1 MMTDRDLP
9 AGPAIDNT
17 AIDNPAIDNP
27 ASLDGWVADGCHHY
41 SLRVQFEDTDAGG
54 IVYHANYLAFAERA
68 RSSYLRLIGIRQ
80 ETALAGDAGPPLNG
94 VMLVVRRLNIDYLTP
109 AGLGAALRVETRMK
123 ALRGASMQ
131 LDQTIMNFDDGHILA
146 RLLVDIV
153 CVAASKDGGKR
164 PRRIP
169 SVVVDRLR
177 DATPPDTVSGP

>member
-1 MMTDRDLP
+1 MMTDRDAP
-9 AGPAIDNT
+9 AGGANDSREIENR
-17 AIDNPAIDNP
+17 

-41 SLRVQFEDTDAGG
+41 LLRVQFEDTDAGG

-68 RSSYLRLIGIRQ
+68 RSSFLRLIGINQ
-80 ETALAGDAGPPLNG
+80 ETALAGDAGPPLDG
-94 VMLVVRRLNIDYLTP
+94 AMLVVRRLNIDYLTP

-169 SVVVDRLR
+169 SAVVDRLR
-177 DATPPDTVSGP
+177 IATPPDTVSGP